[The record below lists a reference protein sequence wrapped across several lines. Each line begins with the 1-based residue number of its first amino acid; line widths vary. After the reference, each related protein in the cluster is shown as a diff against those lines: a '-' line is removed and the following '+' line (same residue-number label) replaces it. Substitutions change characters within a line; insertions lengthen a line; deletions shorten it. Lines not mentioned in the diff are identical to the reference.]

1 MSDSNVKKFVP
12 VKGQDLRDLTKDC
25 KNMQEKHA
33 KKYSFFGNMEEFTI
47 FQKSTPEKKETETEG
62 STIQPRYYISQHYI
76 SHGTCCILPAREIS
90 DLAKLYLAGARP
102 RYHLEAKFKFHK
114 I

>member
-47 FQKSTPEKKETETEG
+47 YQKSTPEKKETETEWLG
-62 STIQPRYYISQHYI
+62 IAVAQKRRVFFRVP
-76 SHGTCCILPAREIS
+76 
-90 DLAKLYLAGARP
+90 
-102 RYHLEAKFKFHK
+102 
-114 I
+114 